1 MMPLSLSGRGLSL
14 RWTMYRCLFRS
25 LPVLMLL
32 TVLSLVPALSGDAC
46 REMTSLV
53 GPTCALADE
62 APQKN
67 DDKADAKKDDKAQDK
82 KAASS
87 APAHNKIVP
96 QMQAFRQLGQ

>member
-1 MMPLSLSGRGLSL
+1 
-14 RWTMYRCLFRS
+14 MYRCLFRS

-46 REMTSLV
+46 REMGSLV
-53 GPTCALADE
+53 GPTCALADD

-87 APAHNKIVP
+87 APA
-96 QMQAFRQLGQ
+96 